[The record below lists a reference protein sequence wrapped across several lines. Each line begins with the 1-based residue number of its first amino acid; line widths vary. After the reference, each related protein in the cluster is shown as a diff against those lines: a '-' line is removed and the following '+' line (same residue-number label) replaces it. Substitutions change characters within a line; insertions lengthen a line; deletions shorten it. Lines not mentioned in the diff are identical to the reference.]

1 MHGTYGIHVPLVT
14 PFTPNGTV
22 DVPSLERLAHHV
34 LEQGAAGLVALGTTG
49 EAPLLTD
56 AERRTVIEV
65 CRRVSDAHGTPLTVG
80 AGTVG
85 TEESARQAKERA
97 EAADL
102 LLVVVPYYLR
112 PSDGGVVEH
121 FATVGAAAGVP
132 LVVYNVPYRTGKTLR
147 VETLLTLLSADHVAG
162 VKHCAGAIDADTL
175 TLLAGVGDGDG
186 AVLCGDD
193 AYLFPMLALGAA
205 GGVVATANVAPSAT
219 AAMASSV
226 RSGDLATARG
236 WHEALLPLARALFAE
251 PSPAVIKAA
260 LAELDLIAD
269 PLVRSP
275 LRPAA
280 TASLGAAMTA
290 LTGLGAC

>member
-1 MHGTYGIHVPLVT
+1 MHGIHVPLVT
-14 PFTPNGTV
+14 PFAANGTV

-49 EAPLLTD
+49 EAPLLTGG
-56 AERRTVIEV
+56 ERRTVIEV

-102 LLVVVPYYLR
+102 LLVLVPYYLR
-112 PSDGGVVEH
+112 PSDEGVVEH

-132 LVVYNVPYRTGKTLR
+132 LVVYNIPYRTGKTLR
-147 VETLLTLLSADHVAG
+147 AETLLTLLSAEHVAG
-162 VKHCAGAIDADTL
+162 VKQCAGAVDADTL
-175 TLLAGVGDGDG
+175 TLLAGSGD
-186 AVLCGDD
+186 VLCGDD
-193 AYLFPMLALGAA
+193 VYLFPMLALGAA
-205 GGVVATANVAPSAT
+205 GGVVATANVAPSAL

-226 RSGDLATARG
+226 RTGDLAAARAR
-236 WHEALLPLARALFAE
+236 HEALLPLTRALFAE
-251 PSPAVIKAA
+251 PSPSVIKAV
-260 LAELDLIAD
+260 LAERGLIAH
-269 PLVRSP
+269 PFVRSP

-280 TASLGAAMTA
+280 PASLGAAMTA
-290 LTGLGAC
+290 LTGLGTC

>member
-1 MHGTYGIHVPLVT
+1 MHGIHVPLVT
-14 PFTPNGTV
+14 PFAANGTV

-56 AERRTVIEV
+56 AERRTVIDV
-65 CRRVSDAHGTPLTVG
+65 CRRVSDAHRTPLTVG
-80 AGTVG
+80 AGSVG
-85 TEESARQAKERA
+85 TDESARQAKERA

-102 LLVVVPYYLR
+102 LLVLVPYYLR
-112 PSDGGVVEH
+112 PSDEGVVEH

-132 LVVYNVPYRTGKTLR
+132 LVVYNIPYRTGKTLR
-147 VETLLTLLSADHVAG
+147 VETLLTLLSAEHVAG

-175 TLLAGVGDGDG
+175 TLLANADGVLG
-186 AVLCGDD
+186 GDD

-205 GGVVATANVAPSAT
+205 GGVAATANVAPAAL

-226 RSGDLATARG
+226 RTGDLVTARG
-236 WHEALLPLARALFAE
+236 LHEGLLPLTRALFAE
-251 PSPAVIKAA
+251 PSPTVIKAV
-260 LAELDLIAD
+260 LAEQGLIAH
-269 PLVRSP
+269 PFVRSP

-280 TASLGAAMTA
+280 TASLGAAMDA
-290 LTGLGAC
+290 LTGLGPC